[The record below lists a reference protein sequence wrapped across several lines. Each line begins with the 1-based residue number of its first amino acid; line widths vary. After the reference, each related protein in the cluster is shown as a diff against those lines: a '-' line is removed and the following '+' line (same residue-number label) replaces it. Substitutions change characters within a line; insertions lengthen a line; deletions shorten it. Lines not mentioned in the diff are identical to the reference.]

1 MVWYISPEYR
11 EPKPPEWWPLWKMK
25 LFYDQKFRLQC
36 FIFLKYRK
44 KWTRKMIKKYL
55 FFNSE
60 ETYYRYDH
68 KAKDIINEAF
78 KSK

>member
-25 LFYDQKFRLQC
+25 LFYDQKFRLQW

-68 KAKDIINEAF
+68 KAKDLINEAF

>member
-1 MVWYISPEYR
+1 
-11 EPKPPEWWPLWKMK
+11 
-25 LFYDQKFRLQC
+25 
-36 FIFLKYRK
+36 
-44 KWTRKMIKKYL
+44 MIKKYL

-78 KSK
+78 KSE